1 MGRVRPSQ
9 PLPLR
14 TRAFTR
20 ALHALGRF
28 DVARM
33 DLDTIRRG
41 PGARVPGTDHA
52 RRPRRTRSGR
62 PDDRHRRW
70 PASRCGSTGTASTP
84 ASGAPVVVNLHGGG
98 WVLGNL
104 QQSEWSCSTLA
115 ARLGAVVVS
124 VDYRLAPE
132 HPAPAGFDDC
142 WAVVRHLS
150 RDASEVGG
158 DATRVAVTGD
168 SAGGNLA
175 ALVAIAHRDALR
187 AGGPD
192 APAAPLRHQALVY
205 PAVDL
210 TLASPSI
217 HARPHAPVLPRRN
230 IDRFLE
236 HYLTGSHLGPA
247 DPAVSPLHADLEDV
261 APALV
266 ITADNDPLEDDGERY
281 ADALRAAGVPVRY
294 TRYERVPH
302 GFLTFPGAAPAA
314 RQALAELVQELG
326 ARARLSTPGPT
337 RRRGQRSA
345 SYTARTPTAC
355 SSSVV
360 ISVKNCRR

>member
-1 MGRVRPSQ
+1 MRVY
-9 PLPLR
+9 
-14 TRAFTR
+14 
-20 ALHALGRF
+20 
-28 DVARM
+28 
-33 DLDTIRRG
+33 
-41 PGARVPGTDHA
+41 
-52 RRPRRTRSGR
+52 
-62 PDDRHRRW
+62 RH
-70 PASRCGSTGTASTP
+70 GSAP

-132 HPAPAGFDDC
+132 HPAPAAFDDC

-150 RDASEVGG
+150 RDASDVGG

-236 HYLTGSHLGPA
+236 HYLGGSLLGPA
-247 DPAVSPLHADLEDV
+247 DPAVSPLHADLEGV

-294 TRYERVPH
+294 TRYEGVPH

-314 RQALAELVQELG
+314 RQALAEIVQELG
-326 ARARLSTPGPT
+326 AAL
-337 RRRGQRSA
+337 A
-345 SYTARTPTAC
+345 
-355 SSSVV
+355 
-360 ISVKNCRR
+360 

>member
-1 MGRVRPSQ
+1 MRPSQ

-20 ALHALGRF
+20 ALNALGRF

-33 DLDTIRRG
+33 DLDTIRAVR
-41 PGARVPGTDHA
+41 AREYPSPITRAVLGGRAAGVRTTGTDLA
-52 RRPRRTRSGR
+52 GVPVRVY
-62 PDDRHRRW
+62 RH
-70 PASRCGSTGTASTP
+70 ASTP

-104 QQSEWSCSTLA
+104 QQSEWSCSTVA
-115 ARLGAVVVS
+115 ARVGAVVVS

-132 HPAPAGFDDC
+132 HPAPACFDDC

-175 ALVAIAHRDALR
+175 ALVAIAHRDAVR

-210 TLASPSI
+210 TLASTSI
-217 HARPHAPVLPRRN
+217 HARPHAPVLPRRT

-247 DPAVSPLHADLEDV
+247 DPAVSPLHADLADV

-294 TRYERVPH
+294 TRYEGVPH

-326 ARARLSTPGPT
+326 RAL
-337 RRRGQRSA
+337 A
-345 SYTARTPTAC
+345 
-355 SSSVV
+355 
-360 ISVKNCRR
+360 